1 MPDAVGSHQMFFV
14 FGFFFKAK
22 SDINQKYIWKSQ
34 STAAWLNLSA
44 WGGGGAAG

>member
-14 FGFFFKAK
+14 FGFFFFKAK

-34 STAAWLNLSA
+34 STAA
-44 WGGGGAAG
+44 